1 MSHSSSLLLGRVSSL
16 LLIIILTTLTV
27 CAAAAEPMTFR
38 DAIALAAK
46 RGAAPQAAADQARAH
61 ASYLEA
67 RNMYLPQVTLGSGL
81 AKTWGF
87 PLSIEGS
94 APSAFQVNYQ
104 SFLINPA
111 QSQFVKSAK
120 MEWQASASTTED
132 QRAATLLETAV
143 TYIQLDDLQARIRS
157 LHDQASDATRLE
169 QIVNERVQAGVD
181 TQIDLTKAKL
191 SSARVSLNLAQAQGN
206 AQVLRER
213 LSQLTGVPAD
223 AIETQTASIPQIP
236 DRSGDSDLVSKV
248 VAASPAVKS
257 ALQEAEAKA
266 LRAKGEHRA
275 KLPAVDLV
283 ATYGLFSKYN
293 NYDLYFNR
301 FQRNNATLGVAIRFP
316 ILNFAQDRHA
326 DAADAEA
333 VKARRAAEAARN
345 QVATETLKLG
355 SAVQQLAASQ
365 QVNELEYR
373 LAQAQAEA
381 IQTRIQSQ
389 APAAPPGQGEPAATP
404 RDLEQA
410 RLDAFDRYGQF
421 LDSTFELQ
429 KARLQ
434 LLRATGELES
444 WALSGK

>member
-1 MSHSSSLLLGRVSSL
+1 MSRSSSLLFSRASCLFVIFVL
-16 LLIIILTTLTV
+16 LTV

-38 DAIALAAK
+38 DAIAMAAK

-87 PLSIEGS
+87 PLSIEGA
-94 APSAFQVNYQ
+94 APSAFQMNYQ

-111 QSQFVKSAK
+111 QQQFVKSAK
-120 MEWQASASTTED
+120 MEWLASSLTTED

-143 TYIQLDDLQARIRS
+143 NYIQLDDLQARIRT
-157 LHDQASDATRLE
+157 LRDQAANAARLE

-181 TQIDLTKAKL
+181 SQLELTKAKL

-213 LSQLTGVPAD
+213 LAQLTGVPAEG
-223 AIETQTASIPQIP
+223 IETQTASIPEIP
-236 DRSGDSDLVSKV
+236 DRSNDAELVSKV

-257 ALQEAEAKA
+257 ALQEAEAKEV
-266 LRAKGEHRA
+266 RAKGEHRA
-275 KLPAVDLV
+275 KLPAIDLV

-301 FQRNNATLGVAIRFP
+301 FQRNNATVGVAIRFP
-316 ILNFAQDRHA
+316 VLNFAQDAHA
-326 DAADAEA
+326 EAADAEA
-333 VKARRAAEAARN
+333 VKARRTAEAARN

-381 IQTRIQSQ
+381 IQTRIQAQ
-389 APAAPPGQGEPAATP
+389 APARQGEGAATP
-404 RDLEQA
+404 RDLEEA
-410 RLDAFDRYGQF
+410 RLNAIDRYGQF

-444 WALSGK
+444 WALQGK

>member
-1 MSHSSSLLLGRVSSL
+1 MSRVSSL
-16 LLIIILTTLTV
+16 SFAFIVTV
-27 CAAAAEPMTFR
+27 VLSCAALAEPMSFR
-38 DAIALAAK
+38 QAIALAAQ

-67 RNMYLPQVTLGSGL
+67 RNMYLPQVTVGSGL

-104 SFLINPA
+104 SFLYNPA
-111 QSQFVKSAK
+111 QREFVKSAK
-120 MEWQASASTTED
+120 MEWQASSLTTQD

-143 TYIQLDDLQARIRS
+143 TYIQLDNLQTRIRS
-157 LHDQASDATRLE
+157 LHDEAAGAGKLE
-169 QIVNERVQAGVD
+169 QIVTERVQAGVD
-181 TQIDLTKAKL
+181 TQLDLTQAKL
-191 SSARVSLNLAQAQGN
+191 NSARVSLSVAQAEGN

-213 LSQLTGVPAD
+213 LAQLTGVPATE
-223 AIETQTASIPQIP
+223 IETRTTSIPEIP
-236 DRSGDSDLVSKV
+236 DRSSDPDLVGKV

-257 ALQEAEAKA
+257 ALEEAKA
-266 LRAKGEHRA
+266 KEVRAKGEHRA
-275 KLPAVDLV
+275 KYPAIDLV
-283 ATYGLFSKYN
+283 GSYGLFTKYN
-293 NYDLYFNR
+293 NYDQYFTR

-316 ILNFAQDRHA
+316 FMNFAQDAHA

-333 VKARRAAEAARN
+333 VKARRAADAARD

-355 SAVQQLAASQ
+355 SAVRQLAASQ
-365 QVNELEYR
+365 QVSDLEYK

-389 APAAPPGQGEPAATP
+389 APGQGTGERPP
-404 RDLEQA
+404 SPSDLEQA
-410 RLDAFDRYGQF
+410 RLDAFERYGQF
-421 LDSTFELQ
+421 LDSNFELQ

-434 LLRATGELES
+434 LLRATGELEQ
-444 WALSGK
+444 WALAGK